1 MAGLELILCVYFMGV
16 LVMAVY
22 FIDTW
27 LTLKRAPVQP
37 ALILGCVLL
46 WPALAAVLLIET
58 LWFTPKE

>member
-1 MAGLELILCVYFMGV
+1 MAGLELILCVYFIGV

-22 FIDTW
+22 FVDTW
-27 LTLKRAPVQP
+27 LTLKRAPVVP